1 MVSAEKENP
10 VSPQSS
16 APPAQS
22 EEPGSQTS
30 PTKLRANRNEW
41 LLVVFTATTNIAD
54 AVTRVT
60 LPLLAV
66 RLTHSPGLI
75 ALVVVLMMLP
85 WLVTALHIGVLVD
98 RKDRRSLMFGAE
110 TTRIIAIGIVLG
122 AYLTDMLSLPL
133 IYVVAVALGVA
144 EVVALTSGAS
154 IVPSAV
160 PKARWQIASARI
172 TAMEYLCNGF
182 LGAPVG
188 GFLVA
193 AGFAIALGATG
204 VVYVAAAVLL
214 LMLVGNFKVK
224 STKER
229 RPVNVEIRDG
239 LTFLWQH
246 RLLRTM
252 ALLIAVMAG
261 CWAAW
266 LAIIPAYAVS
276 GPLHLSSRQYGF
288 LLTCLGAGGVTG
300 TLVVG
305 RINRLL
311 GRRWSMFA
319 DILGTLAL
327 VAVPALVPARP
338 GSAVLVGVAAFLAG
352 LGGTMWSVN
361 SRVIYQTLVP
371 NEMLGRFSAAS
382 RLVGWGTSPIA
393 AAIAGTLATTVNY
406 RVAFGVFA
414 VICALLII
422 PYLRVVTAQAVAE
435 VDKPEPAEEVESPV
449 SAATAEPTGV
459 AQ

>member
-1 MVSAEKENP
+1 VFPKSSASSAE
-10 VSPQSS
+10 
-16 APPAQS
+16 S
-22 EEPGSQTS
+22 EELNGPR
-30 PTKLRANRNEW
+30 KVRANRNEW

-66 RLTHSPGLI
+66 RLTHTPGLI
-75 ALVVVLMMLP
+75 ALVAVLLMLP

-98 RKDRRSLMFGAE
+98 RKNRRTLMLSAE
-110 TTRIIAIGIVLG
+110 TARIIAVGTVLT
-122 AYLTDMLSLPL
+122 AYLTGVLTLPL

-154 IVPSAV
+154 IVPSAI
-160 PKARWQIASARI
+160 PKARWQTASARI

-193 AGFAIALGATG
+193 AGFAIALGTTG
-204 VVYVAAAVLL
+204 VVYVVAAAL
-214 LMLVGNFKVK
+214 LMMLAGNFAVK

-229 RPVNVEIRDG
+229 RPVHVEIRDG
-239 LTFLWQH
+239 LSFLWRH
-246 RLLRTM
+246 KLLRTM

-266 LAIIPAYAVS
+266 LAIIPAYAVG
-276 GPLHLSSRQYGF
+276 GPLHLTSRQYGL
-288 LLTCLGAGGVTG
+288 LLTCLGAGGVVG
-300 TLVVG
+300 TVVVG
-305 RINRLL
+305 RVNKLL

-319 DILGTLAL
+319 DILGSLAL

-338 GSAVLVGVAAFLAG
+338 GSAALVGAAAFLAG
-352 LGGTMWSVN
+352 VGGTMWSVN

-393 AAIAGTLATTVNY
+393 AAIAGTLATVVNY

-414 VICALLII
+414 IICALLII

-435 VDKPEPAEEVESPV
+435 VDKPEPAEEPPAEVSPV
-449 SAATAEPTGV
+449 SETAAEPTGV
-459 AQ
+459 TQ